1 MSGEAN
7 QAFYKKL
14 YYYVVHNRVSEP
26 WNWSM
31 HNLSPELERVL
42 ELKQLTDTQQ
52 MSYTNAARR
61 WNEVEKDEFAY
72 ALFQVLFEG
81 NYAALIQVALDNP
94 MTCLEGFCWLL
105 SYEESGHKSLDR
117 LSTAAASTP
126 FVYAKVVY
134 GKYFVKERKY
144 EEALKWFRVAALDH
158 NEPSAWYEMG
168 QLYEHGLGIS
178 EGNDPE
184 YAFECFKHSAKLG
197 AVIGMEHVARC
208 YNDGIGTPKSTTK
221 AIKWLERV
229 PPHQQRHGALLTVLA
244 EKHLVFHNRGAFR
257 DDCPFAFYLRCRDCD
272 CFVCRSFLYFT
283 KRDFC
288 HPKWRSRWDEC
299 LSRCVLVIIC
309 FRRRFGAKGVGKMVA
324 RHLWG
329 TRADDGW
336 KNKR

>member
-1 MSGEAN
+1 MSREAE

-14 YYYVVHNRVSEP
+14 YYYVLNRVSEP
-26 WNWSM
+26 WDWSM
-31 HNLSPELERVL
+31 HNLSCELKRVL
-42 ELKQLTDTQQ
+42 ELKQLTDTRQ
-52 MSYTNAARR
+52 MSYTYVVRL

-81 NYAALIQVALDNP
+81 NYVALIQVALDNP
-94 MTCLEGFCWLL
+94 RTCLEGFCWLL

-158 NEPSAWYEMG
+158 NEPSAWYELG
-168 QLYEHGLGIS
+168 QLHERALGVLLDQ
-178 EGNDPE
+178 G
-184 YAFECFKHSAKLG
+184 YAFECYKHSAKLG
-197 AVIGMEHVARC
+197 TIIGMEHVARC
-208 YNDGIGTPKSTTK
+208 YKDGVGTHESMAK

-229 PPHQQRHGALLTVLA
+229 PPHLQRHGALLTLLT
-244 EKHLVFHNRGAFR
+244 EKQLVFHKTGAFR
-257 DDCPFAFYLRCRDCD
+257 HSNPVKFRVECRECD
-272 CFVCRSFLYFT
+272 CFRCRSFLYFS
-283 KRDFC
+283 KRDSC
-288 HPKWRSRWDEC
+288 RPKWLSRWDEC
-299 LSRCVLVIIC
+299 LSRCFLVIFC
-309 FRRRFGAKGVGKMVA
+309 FRYAFGAKDVGKIVA

-329 TRADDGW
+329 TRADDCW